1 MKKSELQ
8 AIIREEI
15 KNTLTELRPFP
26 NPPAKFKSWKVTFK
40 VEATYDGVKSP
51 KKGHVETVKARNTA
65 EAIRKAAKAVGLKGD
80 AWALIDVD
88 VVKK

>member
-15 KNTLTELRPFP
+15 QNALNEGFKN
-26 NPPAKFKSWKVTFK
+26 WKVIFK
-40 VEATYDGVKSP
+40 DDGTYGGVKTP

-65 EAIRKAAKAVGLKGD
+65 EAIRKAATKVGLKDWWGY
-80 AWALIDVD
+80 INVD
-88 VVKK
+88 VKLA

>member
-15 KNTLTELRPFP
+15 QNALTELRPFP
-26 NPPAKFKSWKVTFK
+26 NPPAKFKNWKVIFK
-40 VEATYDGVKSP
+40 DTGTYDGVKSP

-65 EAIRKAAKAVGLKGD
+65 EAIRKAAKAVGFKGD
-80 AWALIDVD
+80 AWAQINVD
-88 VVKK
+88 VKLA

>member
-15 KNTLTELRPFP
+15 QNALNEAS
-26 NPPAKFKSWKVTFK
+26 PPKGKFKNWKVIFK
-40 VEATYDGVKSP
+40 DDGTYGGVKTP

-65 EAIRKAAKAVGLKGD
+65 EAIRKAATKVGLKDWWGYVN
-80 AWALIDVD
+80 VD
-88 VVKK
+88 VKLA

>member
-1 MKKSELQ
+1 MKKSELTQ
-8 AIIREEI
+8 IIREEI
-15 KNTLTELRPFP
+15 QNALTEGFS
-26 NPPAKFKSWKVTFK
+26 NWNVTFNDNG
-40 VEATYDGVKSP
+40 TYDGVKTP

-88 VVKK
+88 IAKK

>member
-1 MKKSELQ
+1 MKKSQLH

-15 KNTLTELRPFP
+15 QNALNEGFS
-26 NPPAKFKSWKVTFK
+26 NWNVTFNDNG
-40 VEATYDGVKSP
+40 TYDGVKTP

-88 VVKK
+88 IAKK